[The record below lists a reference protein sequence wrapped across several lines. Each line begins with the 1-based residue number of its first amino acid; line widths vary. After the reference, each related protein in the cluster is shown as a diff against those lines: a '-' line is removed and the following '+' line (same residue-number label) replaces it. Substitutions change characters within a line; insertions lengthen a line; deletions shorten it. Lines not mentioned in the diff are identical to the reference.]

1 MKTIFITI
9 FQGVEAKNIL
19 RTDIARVLL
28 ARSDIRLVCF
38 TENEKKASFYKKE
51 FSHERIVYEVVPHP
65 STRGLDSFFRW
76 IKFQMLRTET
86 TALRRRMLYEDKKN
100 PFFYYGGFL
109 LNWFFARPLFLRCA
123 RFFDFYLIQN
133 NTFDRYFDMYKPSGV
148 LMAHLFD
155 ELEIHLLRAAKKR
168 GIRTIG
174 FINSWD
180 KVTARSILRLLPERL
195 VVFNDI
201 VKQEL
206 IRHDAV
212 NPKDIFISGVPQYDP
227 YFKKA
232 YGLRKDFFKKIGI
245 DSQKKL
251 IVYAPMGRAFSGSD
265 WDIIDMLDAHKKK
278 GVFGNDVDMLV
289 RFQPNDF
296 IREEELKKRPWLLY
310 DYPGIRFSA
319 KRGVDWDMTGDDL
332 QHLANTL
339 RHMSL
344 LVCYA
349 SSMSI
354 DAAIFDKP
362 VINIDFELKKM
373 SLAKSPTQF
382 YRMEHYKNAIRSGGI
397 RFVKNENELIQW
409 IRRYINHP
417 DTDREGRARLVREQ
431 CFYTDGES
439 GERLGSFILSFLN
452 EKHV

>member
-19 RTDIARVLL
+19 RTDIARILL
-28 ARSDIRLVCF
+28 ADPDIRLVCL
-38 TENEKKASFYKKE
+38 TDSEAKASFYRKE
-51 FSHERIVYEVVPHP
+51 FSHERILYEVVPRP
-65 STRGLDSFFRW
+65 SSRGLDSFFLW
-76 IKFQMLRTET
+76 LKFQMLRTET
-86 TALRRRMLYEDKKN
+86 TALRRTMRYEDKKN
-100 PFFYYGGFL
+100 PFFYYGGFF
-109 LNWFFARPLFLRCA
+109 LNWFFARPFFLRCA
-123 RFFDFYLIQN
+123 RFLDFYLVKN
-133 NTFDRYFDMYKPSGV
+133 NTFDRYFDAYKPSGV
-148 LMAHLFD
+148 FMAHLFD

-180 KVTARSILRLLPERL
+180 KVTARSIIRLLPNAL
-195 VVFNDI
+195 IVFNDI

-206 IRHDAV
+206 MRHDAV
-212 NPKDIFISGVPQYDP
+212 NATDVFISGIPQYDP

-232 YGLRKDFFKKIGI
+232 YGSREDFFKKIGV

-251 IVYAPMGRAFSGSD
+251 IVYAPMGKAFSGSD
-265 WDIIDMLDAHKKK
+265 WDMIDMLYEQNK
-278 GVFGNDVDMLV
+278 GGVLGSDVAILI

-296 IREEELKKRPWLLY
+296 IQEEELKKRPWLLY

-319 KRGVDWDMTGDDL
+319 KRGVDWDMSSHDL

-339 RHMSL
+339 AHMSL

-354 DAAIFDKP
+354 DAAALDKP
-362 VINIDFELKKM
+362 VINIDFELRKM
-373 SLAKSPTQF
+373 PLAKSPTQF

-397 RFVKNENELIQW
+397 RFVREEHELVGW
-409 IRRYINHP
+409 MRRYLEHP
-417 DTDREGRARLVREQ
+417 ELDKEGRKRLVQEQ

-439 GERLGSFILSFLN
+439 GKRIGNFILSFFR
-452 EKHV
+452 